1 MLSTKV
7 IPAKICMRDW
17 LRRFVPCRAGS
28 RACGRM
34 ALAPLPL
41 LTAVV
46 LLAGPARR
54 STKPFRCVILL
65 LLMMAI
71 PLLLVASP
79 SGAQTTE
86 TPVLN
91 LEAKI
96 PLGKVKGR
104 IDHMALDPLRN
115 RLFVAE
121 LENNSLAVVDLEARK
136 VVHVI
141 NGLTEPQGVGYELS
155 SDTLYVANGGDGSVR
170 LYGGADYAETGRID
184 LGDDADNVRI
194 DPDTKRVLVGYG
206 AGAIATIDPAR
217 RTKIAVFPLPVH
229 PESFQLDRK
238 NNQILVNLPR
248 ARAIAVL
255 DRASGRATAIWPTK
269 ESGTNFPMA
278 LDEDTGRILLAF
290 RAPGRLAALSGGNG
304 KSVASVELCD
314 DADDMFVDAK
324 RARIYVSCGEGFLD
338 VFDARAGD
346 YRLLGRVPTV
356 RGART
361 SYYIPTVD
369 RLFLAVRAASSEP
382 AAVWVYRPA
391 P

>member
-1 MLSTKV
+1 M
-7 IPAKICMRDW
+7 CDD
-17 LRRFVPCRAGS
+17 
-28 RACGRM
+28 RM
-34 ALAPLPL
+34 ALLLPSFA
-41 LTAVV
+41 AVA
-46 LLAGPARR
+46 LWAGPARR
-54 STKPFRCVILL
+54 SMKPFKRVLLL
-65 LLMMAI
+65 LLMMATL
-71 PLLLVASP
+71 PLVASP
-79 SGAQTTE
+79 SGAQTTKG
-86 TPVLN
+86 PVLN

-96 PLGKVKGR
+96 PLGEVKGR

-121 LENNSLAVVDLEARK
+121 LENNSLAVVDLKRRK

-141 NGLTEPQGVGYELS
+141 NRLSEPQGVGFELS

-170 LYGGADYAETGRID
+170 LYRGTDYAETGRID
-184 LGDDADNVRI
+184 LGDDADNIRI
-194 DPDTKRVLVGYG
+194 DRDTNHVLVGYG
-206 AGAIATIDPAR
+206 AGAVATIDPAR
-217 RTKIAVFPLPVH
+217 QAKIADFPLPVH
-229 PESFQLDRK
+229 PESFQLDRR

-255 DRASGRATAIWPTK
+255 DRASGRPQAIWPMK
-269 ESGTNFPMA
+269 ESGANFPMA
-278 LDEDTGRILLAF
+278 LDEDTGRILVAF
-290 RAPGRLAALSGGNG
+290 RAPGRLAVFSGRDGE
-304 KSVASVELCD
+304 SVASVELCD

-324 RARIYVSCGEGFLD
+324 RAHIYVSCGDGFLD

-346 YRLLGRVPTV
+346 YRRLAKVPTV

-361 SYYIPTVD
+361 SYYVPTVD